1 MEFAGRSGVREGL
14 KGAKYGAELVEEN
27 SARCHWAKLDK
38 SVEQITTIGP
48 IAGSYSFSVK
58 LVCEWTRAGAVEYLE
73 TADRRRL
80 ELASILLSL
89 SLSSRS
95 ARNP

>member
-1 MEFAGRSGVREGL
+1 MSLARLVTSAARSFL
-14 KGAKYGAELVEEN
+14 LDSIAAEN
-27 SARCHWAKLDK
+27 SARRSL
-38 SVEQITTIGP
+38 
-48 IAGSYSFSVK
+48 SFSVK
-58 LVCEWTRAGAVEYLE
+58 LVCEWNRAGAVEYLE

>member
-1 MEFAGRSGVREGL
+1 MEFGGRSGVREGL

-38 SVEQITTIGP
+38 SGEQITTIGP

-58 LVCEWTRAGAVEYLE
+58 LVCEWTRAGAVEYPE
-73 TADRRRL
+73 TADRRL